1 MERSMEQMSPL
12 SRRRLLR
19 ILAAIGA
26 AALFR
31 PQLASSQQARVLDKP
46 IPSTGEE
53 LPAVGLG
60 SWITFNVGN
69 DPIARDACAQVMGAF
84 FDSGGRLIDSSP
96 MYGSSQKVIGYGL
109 TKLDGPPSLFSA
121 DKVWISSGARGPDQ
135 IEASRRFWGVP
146 RFDLLQV
153 HNLLS
158 WEEHLRTLFAMKA
171 ADRLRYVGITTSE
184 GRRHGEV
191 ERIMRAQPLDFV
203 QVTYNILDRQVEDR
217 ILPLARDRGI
227 GVIVNRPFRE
237 GELLRKLERHPLPG
251 WGAEIGCTSWAQIIL
266 KFIVSH
272 PAVTCAIPAT
282 TRVDHVRENMAAATG
297 LLPDEAMRAR
307 MIASGSCCFRRAPIT
322 VCSNST
328 ISRCG
333 PGMSSRSCSASRCC
347 SCGFAEE
354 PGRVTP
360 SPSSLPVAGCSSHG
374 PTCSPATT
382 PSTGRLAIS
391 PRALQSKR
399 CCWSGPALS
408 ATRYH
413 CALAGT
419 WGARPGSASLS
430 LRCSVG
436 RWSAGFLV
444 GRGCRPRSS
453 ALRRIPPWWRRWAF

>member
-1 MERSMEQMSPL
+1 MSSMGRRIVRLVVSFYGARSMAQML
-12 SRRRLLR
+12 ALTRRRLLR
-19 ILAAIGA
+19 GLAATGA
-26 AALFR
+26 SALFH
-31 PQLASSQQARVLDKP
+31 PQLASSQQARVLKKP

-109 TKLDGPPSLFSA
+109 AKLNGPPSLFSA
-121 DKVWISSGARGPDQ
+121 DKV
-135 IEASRRFWGVP
+135 
-146 RFDLLQV
+146 
-153 HNLLS
+153 LS

-171 ADRLRYVGITTSE
+171 AGRLRYVGITTSE

-237 GELLRKLERHPLPG
+237 GELLRKIERHPLPG
-251 WGAEIGCTSWAQIIL
+251 WAAEIGCASWAQIIL

-307 MIASGSCCFRRAPIT
+307 MIA
-322 VCSNST
+322 
-328 ISRCG
+328 
-333 PGMSSRSCSASRCC
+333 
-347 SCGFAEE
+347 
-354 PGRVTP
+354 RVEK
-360 SPSSLPVAGCSSHG
+360 L
-374 PTCSPATT
+374 
-382 PSTGRLAIS
+382 
-391 PRALQSKR
+391 
-399 CCWSGPALS
+399 
-408 ATRYH
+408 
-413 CALAGT
+413 
-419 WGARPGSASLS
+419 
-430 LRCSVG
+430 
-436 RWSAGFLV
+436 
-444 GRGCRPRSS
+444 
-453 ALRRIPPWWRRWAF
+453 